1 MPATAKRPRVSIEEV
16 TTSTVGTAGI
26 APLGVPTPEA
36 EPAPPPT
43 PSGLPGHYSV
53 FFHGNTHEGSAPIC
67 RPESWRRAYDCA
79 GPALV
84 SWLADAL
91 RFADARLDEQIRGFP
106 ANDGI
111 RIGDAIVWLDRWS
124 LNREHAR
131 ERLADAAAYFKAD
144 VAIPPPL
151 TLPRLF
157 RYWEGASDFRGRIG
171 HLLTVKQAE
180 LATVDAEM
188 AGFQKQAAR
197 DFLACTQPSGNRM
210 QMFWQT
216 INQTAAELFGE
227 RSGGSIVNQMT
238 RNRGVIFDNTLRF
251 GGRGAL
257 DVVGMEIDSWLARR
271 EKLLSEIEV
280 LQCDHAEAT
289 KLVVEA
295 VTHAIKQGGGRDLVV
310 DHLHSA
316 LCVGP
321 PPEAPGIENEKHQC
335 EATLEAKRM
344 DGIAD
349 TAPSV
354 VGLRERLAQLAE
366 RWQEVWRNRSSVQKA
381 RAKQLVETALTGDES
396 ARAELQGIV
405 AGHPSDFRPGLA
417 DALADA
423 RLDRVLMAGL
433 AQSLDQK

>member
-84 SWLADAL
+84 SWLADEL

-131 ERLADAAAYFKAD
+131 ERLADAAAYFKVD

-157 RYWEGASDFRGRIG
+157 RYW
-171 HLLTVKQAE
+171 
-180 LATVDAEM
+180 
-188 AGFQKQAAR
+188 
-197 DFLACTQPSGNRM
+197 
-210 QMFWQT
+210 
-216 INQTAAELFGE
+216 
-227 RSGGSIVNQMT
+227 
-238 RNRGVIFDNTLRF
+238 
-251 GGRGAL
+251 
-257 DVVGMEIDSWLARR
+257 
-271 EKLLSEIEV
+271 
-280 LQCDHAEAT
+280 
-289 KLVVEA
+289 
-295 VTHAIKQGGGRDLVV
+295 
-310 DHLHSA
+310 
-316 LCVGP
+316 
-321 PPEAPGIENEKHQC
+321 
-335 EATLEAKRM
+335 
-344 DGIAD
+344 
-349 TAPSV
+349 
-354 VGLRERLAQLAE
+354 
-366 RWQEVWRNRSSVQKA
+366 
-381 RAKQLVETALTGDES
+381 
-396 ARAELQGIV
+396 
-405 AGHPSDFRPGLA
+405 
-417 DALADA
+417 
-423 RLDRVLMAGL
+423 
-433 AQSLDQK
+433 